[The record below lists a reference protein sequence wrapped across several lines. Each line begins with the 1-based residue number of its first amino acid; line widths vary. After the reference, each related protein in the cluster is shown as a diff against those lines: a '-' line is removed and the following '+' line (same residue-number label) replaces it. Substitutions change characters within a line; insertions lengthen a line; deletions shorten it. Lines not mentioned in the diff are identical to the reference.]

1 MNLPNLLT
9 IARILLAPFIIWL
22 IITGE
27 MLGAFIAFLVA
38 GVSDGVDGFL
48 AKRWSQV
55 TQLGAHLDPLADKLL
70 LVSIYV
76 ALGVGAHLPPW
87 VVILVV
93 SRDMLILGGLVVAW
107 FMDRP
112 MEIKPL
118 MISKV
123 NTFAQ
128 ILLAGSV
135 LGVLGLGIDVPG
147 LIQLGSIAVGALT
160 VASGSLYLRDW
171 LAYVANLNDNEHKD
185 GEDDRK

>member
-9 IARILLAPFIIWL
+9 IGRILLAPFIIWL
-22 IITGE
+22 IISGE

-55 TQLGAHLDPLADKLL
+55 TALGAHLDPLADKLL

-76 ALGVGAHLPPW
+76 ALGIGSHLPPW
-87 VVILVV
+87 LVILVV
-93 SRDMLILGGLVVAW
+93 SRDLLILGGLMVAW
-107 FMDRP
+107 VMHRP
-112 MEIKPL
+112 MAIKPL
-118 MISKV
+118 VISKV

-135 LGVLGLGIDVPG
+135 LAVLGMGLYVPG
-147 LIQLGSIAVGALT
+147 LIQLGSIVVAGLT
-160 VASGSLYLRDW
+160 LASGAVYLRDW
-171 LAYVANLNDNEHKD
+171 LVYVANGN
-185 GEDDRK
+185 GSG

>member
-22 IITGE
+22 IISGQ

-55 TQLGAHLDPLADKLL
+55 TQLGANLDPLADKLL

-76 ALGVGAHLPPW
+76 ALGVGSHLPPW
-87 VVILVV
+87 LVILVV
-93 SRDMLILGGLVVAW
+93 SRDMLILGGLLVAW

-135 LGVLGLGIDVPG
+135 LAVLGLGIEVPG
-147 LIQLGSIAVGALT
+147 LIQLGSIVVGALT
-160 VASGSLYLRDW
+160 VASGSVYLRDW
-171 LAYVANLNDNEHKD
+171 LVYVANHHDKKH
-185 GEDDRK
+185 EDAEGDRK

>member
-9 IARILLAPFIIWL
+9 IGRILLAPFIIWL
-22 IITGE
+22 IISGE

-55 TQLGAHLDPLADKLL
+55 TALGAHLDQLADKLL

-76 ALGVGAHLPPW
+76 ALGIGSHLPPW
-87 VVILVV
+87 LVILVV
-93 SRDMLILGGLVVAW
+93 SRDLLILGGLMVAW
-107 FMDRP
+107 VMHRP
-112 MEIKPL
+112 MAIKPL
-118 MISKV
+118 LISKV

-135 LGVLGLGIDVPG
+135 LAVLGMGLYVPG
-147 LIQLGSIAVGALT
+147 LIQLGSIVVAGLT
-160 VASGSLYLRDW
+160 LASGAVYLRDW
-171 LAYVANLNDNEHKD
+171 LFYVANGN
-185 GEDDRK
+185 GSG

>member
-9 IARILLAPFIIWL
+9 IGRILLAPFIVWL
-22 IITGE
+22 IISGE

-55 TQLGAHLDPLADKLL
+55 TALGAHLDPLADKLL

-76 ALGVGAHLPPW
+76 ALGVGSHLPPW
-87 VVILVV
+87 LVILVV
-93 SRDMLILGGLVVAW
+93 SRDLLILGGLMVAW
-107 FMDRP
+107 VMHRP
-112 MEIKPL
+112 MAIKPL
-118 MISKV
+118 IISKV

-135 LGVLGLGIDVPG
+135 LAVLGMGLYVPG
-147 LIQLGSIAVGALT
+147 LIQLGSILVAGLT
-160 VASGSLYLRDW
+160 LASGAVYLRDW
-171 LAYVANLNDNEHKD
+171 LVYVANGN
-185 GEDDRK
+185 GSG

>member
-9 IARILLAPFIIWL
+9 IGRILLAPFIIWL
-22 IITGE
+22 IISGE

-55 TQLGAHLDPLADKLL
+55 TALGAHLDPLADKLL

-76 ALGVGAHLPPW
+76 ALGVGSHLPPW
-87 VVILVV
+87 LVILVV
-93 SRDMLILGGLVVAW
+93 SRDLLILGGLMVAW
-107 FMDRP
+107 VMHRP
-112 MEIKPL
+112 MAIKPL
-118 MISKV
+118 IISKV

-135 LGVLGLGIDVPG
+135 LAVLGMGLYVPG
-147 LIQLGSIAVGALT
+147 LIQLGSILVAGLT
-160 VASGSLYLRDW
+160 LASGAVYLRDW
-171 LAYVANLNDNEHKD
+171 LVYVANGN
-185 GEDDRK
+185 GSG

>member
-9 IARILLAPFIIWL
+9 IGRILLAPFIIWL
-22 IITGE
+22 IISGE

-55 TQLGAHLDPLADKLL
+55 TALGAHLDPLADKLL

-76 ALGVGAHLPPW
+76 ALGVGSHLPPW
-87 VVILVV
+87 LVILVV
-93 SRDMLILGGLVVAW
+93 SRDLLILGGLMVAW
-107 FMDRP
+107 VMHRP
-112 MEIKPL
+112 MAIKPL
-118 MISKV
+118 IISKV

-135 LGVLGLGIDVPG
+135 LAVLGMGLYVPG
-147 LIQLGSIAVGALT
+147 LIQLGSVIVAGLT
-160 VASGSLYLRDW
+160 LASGAVYLRDW
-171 LAYVANLNDNEHKD
+171 LVYVANGN
-185 GEDDRK
+185 GSG